1 MSVAKSVQDV
11 DERDRRAASE
21 AMVVVPNGPGLYE
34 VHSGETNTYVVDI
47 VGGACECADSRY
59 RDAHCK
65 HARRVE
71 MAIGEREIPAGVR
84 VDPTLRLRRGG
95 N

>member
-1 MSVAKSVQDV
+1 MSVAKSVQDDV

-21 AMVVVPNGPGLYE
+21 AMVVVPNGPGLYK
-34 VHSGETNTYVVDI
+34 VHSGEKSIYTVDL

-59 RDAHCK
+59 RDSICK
-65 HARRVE
+65 HTRRVE

-84 VDPTLRLRRGG
+84 VDPTLRLRREL
-95 N
+95 